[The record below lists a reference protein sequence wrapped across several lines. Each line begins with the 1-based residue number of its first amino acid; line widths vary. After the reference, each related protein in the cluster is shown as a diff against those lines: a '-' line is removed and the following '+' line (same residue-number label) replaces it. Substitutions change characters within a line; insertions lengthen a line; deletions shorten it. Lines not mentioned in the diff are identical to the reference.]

1 SSEPCGPPS
10 PVGSSSQ
17 VAPPLVDFQ
26 TRDGWSPLASLQSK
40 PAYSVPSPPGDGWD
54 REIEN
59 RVWLAAK
66 SGDGRPKLLI
76 GVHVPPPLVDLEM
89 ASLQND
95 AYMMFVFCGSSSKS
109 VAPFDSDFA
118 SFSSVQ
124 LTPPSVDFQIPNFEC
139 TAGDVRR
146 APPRPRSTA
155 ANS

>member
-1 SSEPCGPPS
+1 
-10 PVGSSSQ
+10 
-17 VAPPLVDFQ
+17 
-26 TRDGWSPLASLQSK
+26 
-40 PAYSVPSPPGDGWD
+40 
-54 REIEN
+54 
-59 RVWLAAK
+59 
-66 SGDGRPKLLI
+66 
-76 GVHVPPPLVDLEM
+76 M

-109 VAPFDSDFA
+109 VAPFDSDLA

-155 ANS
+155 ANSVSALFGSTTRLEIDTPSKKSPETCVHVLPPSFDLRTPFP